1 LSALA
6 ITGWSGGLLM
16 VTSRKSKRGLI
27 AIGLAIGLVVAACG
41 SSSAPGIPGVP
52 GVPGSTNANGGGGGT
67 LASGLSANLDAL
79 DSYQF
84 SWQYSISDATATA
97 AASGALGTSGTVVNK
112 PTKAYKVN
120 AFGIEVLV
128 IGAQGWTS
136 SDNGT
141 SWMTS
146 TDYASGSSSL
156 DAFLPTSMYGT
167 NFDANGTNF
176 SVKGDETKN
185 GIDCVHYVGNSS
197 LGALSA
203 LGGVGSSFHADLWV
217 AKSGNYP
224 VSGFYGW
231 SVTSNGQ
238 SGTWGYK
245 FDITHVNDAAANVIT
260 PPTNVIAIPT

>member
-1 LSALA
+1 
-6 ITGWSGGLLM
+6 M
-16 VTSRKSKRGLI
+16 VISRKSTRGLI
-27 AIGLAIGLVVAACG
+27 AIGLAIGLVAAACG

-52 GVPGSTNANGGGGGT
+52 GVPGSTNGNGGGGGT

-84 SWQYSISDATATA
+84 SWQLSTSDSTATA
-97 AASGALGTSGTVVNK
+97 AASGALGTTGTVVNK

-120 AFGIEVLV
+120 IYGSQILV
-128 IGAQGWTS
+128 VGSQGWIS
-136 SDNGT
+136 PDNGT
-141 SWMTS
+141 TWMTS
-146 TDYASGSSSL
+146 TDYSSGSSSL
-156 DAFLPTSMYGT
+156 DSLLPTSLYGS

-185 GIDCVHYVGNSS
+185 GIDCVHYVGDSS
-197 LGALSA
+197 LGALGA
-203 LGGVGSSFHADLWV
+203 MAGVGATFRADLWV

-231 SVTSNGQ
+231 SATSNGQ
-238 SGTWGYK
+238 SGTWGYQ
-245 FDITHVNDAAANVIT
+245 FDVTHVNDAAANVIT

>member
-1 LSALA
+1 
-6 ITGWSGGLLM
+6 M

-41 SSSAPGIPGVP
+41 SSSPPGIPGVP
-52 GVPGSTNANGGGGGT
+52 GSTNGNGGGGNGGGGGT

-84 SWQYSISDATATA
+84 SWQYSASDTTATA
-97 AASGALGTSGTVVNK
+97 AATGALGTSGTVVNK

-120 AFGIEVLV
+120 AFGLQIVV
-128 IGAQGWTS
+128 VGAQGWTS
-136 SDNGT
+136 YDSGT
-141 SWMTS
+141 TWMATP
-146 TDYASGSSSL
+146 DYSSGSSSL
-156 DAFLPTSMYGT
+156 DALLPTSLYGS

-197 LGALSA
+197 LGAAGA

-231 SVTSNGQ
+231 SITSNGQ
-238 SGTWGYK
+238 SGTWGYQ
-245 FDITHVNDAAANVIT
+245 FDVTHVNDAAANVVT

>member
-1 LSALA
+1 
-6 ITGWSGGLLM
+6 M

-41 SSSAPGIPGVP
+41 SSSPPGIPGVP
-52 GVPGSTNANGGGGGT
+52 GSTNGNGGNGGGGNGGGGNGGGGGT
-67 LASGLSANLDAL
+67 LASGLSANLDTL

-84 SWQYSISDATATA
+84 SWQYSVSDATATA
-97 AASGALGTSGTVVNK
+97 AGTGAALGATGTVVNK

-120 AFGIEVLV
+120 DFGLQVLV
-128 IGAQGWTS
+128 VGSQGWTS
-136 SDNGT
+136 YDSGT
-141 SWMTS
+141 TWMAS

-167 NFDANGTNF
+167 NFDANGANF
-176 SVKGDETKN
+176 TVKGDEKKN

-197 LGALSA
+197 LGALGA
-203 LGGVGSSFHADLWV
+203 LSGVEETFQADLWV

-231 SVTSNGQ
+231 SFTSNGQ
-238 SGTWGYK
+238 SGTWGYQ
-245 FDITHVNDAAANVIT
+245 FDITHVNDAAANTVT

>member
-1 LSALA
+1 
-6 ITGWSGGLLM
+6 M
-16 VTSRKSKRGLI
+16 VISRKSTRGLV

-52 GVPGSTNANGGGGGT
+52 GVPGSTNGNGGGGGT

-84 SWQYSISDATATA
+84 SWQLSASDSTATA
-97 AASGALGTSGTVVNK
+97 AATGALGTTGTVVNK

-120 AFGIEVLV
+120 VSGLQVLV
-128 IGAQGWTS
+128 VGSQGWTS
-136 SDNGT
+136 FDNGT
-141 SWMTS
+141 TWMTS
-146 TDYASGSSSL
+146 TDYSSGSSSL
-156 DAFLPTSMYGT
+156 DNLLPTALYGT
-167 NFDANGTNF
+167 DFDANGASF
-176 SVKGDETKN
+176 SVKGEETKN
-185 GIDCVHYVGNSS
+185 GVDCIHYSGNSS
-197 LGALSA
+197 LGAVGA
-203 LGGVGSSFHADLWV
+203 LAGVGETFQSDLWV

-238 SGTWGYK
+238 SGTFGYQ
-245 FDITHVNDAAANVIT
+245 FDVTHVNDAAANVIT